1 MKPLCI
7 TILPVFSHFLW
18 KVSKRM
24 RYGLKYSGTRFL
36 SWLKNKI
43 TNLGE
48 AYALCDLKGN
58 STPTQHDGICCF
70 DWFSYYFF
78 THKPKRYLHGK
89 KYWLIQLKHWG
100 TLPIP
105 WYGQYLVIAHNL
117 ITPVEAACHPT
128 LDQKLKFLLPKRDT
142 EQPRHFHMRA
152 PPWN

>member
-1 MKPLCI
+1 MGARGTANFKTLKFYKMKLLCI

-100 TLPIP
+100 TRTNSVVWPVPCDCAQSYHPGRGSLPPYVGPETEIS
-105 WYGQYLVIAHNL
+105 
-117 ITPVEAACHPT
+117 TP
-128 LDQKLKFLLPKRDT
+128 
-142 EQPRHFHMRA
+142 
-152 PPWN
+152 